1 MQVAER
7 EPEGLDQSGTE
18 QDNLLQQIEAP
29 SPEGFPPTNSAP
41 SDDSDAP
48 KGVAYTE
55 RVTAFV
61 DILGFKEIVL
71 RSAKK
76 SEPDLIGRI
85 HSALDIGKDDLARV
99 YIAELRLDS
108 TGPDDFDDRFH
119 TFSDCIIISVKPDPL
134 EIGLLVY
141 TIFKVCRR
149 LLQAGFISRGGV
161 SIGDLFH
168 RTDADKSGAPMV
180 FGPAFLDAYAL
191 ESTHAEG
198 ARVILQ
204 KTLVKKIMEFKRDN
218 PTARL
223 TKFFTA
229 HIKIADDGPSF
240 IDLFADF
247 PGNCFYDQS
256 LDVSSEIDTIRKRL
270 CEALEDAADK
280 PTQFRKNAMLA
291 REFNAA
297 VQAAADHQRDPALR
311 KFVIPAD
318 VLPPRAR
325 T

>member
-1 MQVAER
+1 MA
-7 EPEGLDQSGTE
+7 DTE
-18 QDNLLQQIEAP
+18 EKIPVEAGAKQDTLLEQIGAP
-29 SPEGFPPTNSAP
+29 SPEGFSPTNSAP

-48 KGVAYTE
+48 KGVTYTE

-76 SEPDLIGRI
+76 SNPDLIGRI

-99 YIAELRLDS
+99 YIAELLLKD
-108 TGPDDFDDRFH
+108 THPDDFDDRFH

-141 TIFKVCRR
+141 TIFKICRR

-161 SIGDLFH
+161 SVGDLFH
-168 RTDADKSGAPMV
+168 RTDDDKTGAPMV
-180 FGPAFLDAYAL
+180 FGPAFLEAYAL

-204 KTLVKKIMEFKRDN
+204 KTLVKKIMEFKRAN
-218 PTARL
+218 PNARL

-229 HIKIADDGPSF
+229 HIKTADDGPSF

-247 PGNCFYDQS
+247 PGNCFYDRH
-256 LDVSSEIDTIRKRL
+256 LDVSSEIETIRQRL
-270 CEALEDAADK
+270 CDALEDTADK
-280 PTQFRKNAMLA
+280 PSQFRKNAMLA
-291 REFNAA
+291 REFNFA
-297 VQAAADHQRDPALR
+297 VQAASDHQRDPSLLN
-311 KFVIPAD
+311 FVIPAE
-318 VLPPRAR
+318 VLPSRPRA
-325 T
+325 